1 MADIFDF
8 DAIQLSIASPQTIL
22 GWSHGEVTKP
32 ETINYRTLRPEKDGL
47 FCEKIFGP
55 TKDWECYCGK
65 YKRIRYKGVIC
76 DKCGVEVTQ
85 SKVRRE
91 RMAHIKLSAPIVHTW
106 FGRGT
111 PSIMSL
117 LLDISPK
124 NLEAVI
130 YFASYIVINVDEE
143 KRQQIIDQLGEKQ
156 EMRREK
162 IKQNAQDLITK
173 IEEELHARVEQIKS
187 SDDNKEAKELSR
199 QEVELRAKQRMQRIR
214 ADVEKEESRL
224 EDVFKAVNEMIANI
238 KPFTLLPEEEFGKL
252 VEYDADS
259 FIEVGMGAEALQ
271 EVLGR
276 IDLGKLSVELRE
288 ESQKTSNTQRHLKAA
303 KRLRIVEGM
312 RQANINPSWMV
323 VSVLPVIPP
332 DLRPMV
338 QLSGGRFATSDLN
351 DLYRRV
357 INRNNRLKRLI
368 DLGAP
373 SIILRNEKRMLQES
387 VDALIDSSRRLA
399 TNRIASAQQET
410 KSLTDVL
417 QGKQGRFRQNLLGK
431 RVDYSGRSVIVVGPE
446 LKLNQCGLPKEMAL
460 EMFKPFVLHEL
471 IERGFAPNVKSA
483 KFVLERRSK
492 EVWDILE
499 EITRNHP
506 VILNRAPTLHK
517 LGMQAFFPVL
527 VEGNAI
533 KLHPCVCTGYN
544 ADFDGDQMAV
554 HIPLSRRAR
563 EEAESIMMSSKN
575 LLLPANGSPVTLP
588 NREMS
593 LGAYYITFT
602 TEKEADKNYVY
613 ADFNEAIRAQQSGK
627 LPLQKLIFARNEA
640 GELIETTVGRI
651 IFNEVLP
658 VEMRFVNEAVNG
670 TKIKKLVT
678 KAYETMPTDQVAQL
692 IDNLK
697 DLGFRYAD
705 KAGISIGIA
714 DCVIH
719 PDRDNVIAD
728 ADRRV
733 GEIDESY
740 ANGLITRDEMRSLSI
755 NIWTETTE
763 KVAAMTWE
771 YMDELNPLRMV
782 VEAGARGSKD
792 QVKQLQGMRGLV
804 ADPTG
809 KIVELPTKSNF
820 RKGLMAFEYFT
831 SARGSRKGFADRAL
845 RTSASG
851 YLTRRLVDV
860 AHDVIIRELDCGAE
874 KGFILY
880 RSEKPKIFKE
890 RLYGR
895 ALAKDLIDP
904 KTEKVL
910 FERGHL
916 LTEEDAQQIAESH
929 IDMVEVRS
937 PLSCQTKYGMCQ
949 ACYGI
954 DLSDKQMVDMGTP
967 VGVIAAQ
974 SIGEPGTQLTM
985 RTFHT
990 GGVVG
995 LDITQGLPRVEE
1007 VVESRAPKNPV
1018 PISEIKGRVEIFE
1031 TAENIIVRIKTEN
1044 TKPVDEREYVLPLNA
1059 DVKVKDGDLVEI
1071 GTPLMSGHIDV
1082 KDILR
1087 VQGIEKAQSYMIREA
1102 QDVYESQGIG
1112 IHDKHFE
1119 VIVKKMCDKVRV
1131 ESPGDTTL
1139 LPGELVDKARFEEE
1153 NAKIIAEGGEPSTAK
1168 VVILGITKA
1177 ALYTESF
1184 LSAASFQDTK
1194 NVLTEAA
1201 ALGKVDRLLGL
1212 KENVIIGRLIPTS
1225 PERAH
1230 APLAN

>member
-1 MADIFDF
+1 MADILDF

-65 YKRIRYKGVIC
+65 YKRIRYKGIIC

-91 RMAHIKLSAPIVHTW
+91 RMGHIKLSAPIVHTW

-124 NLEAVI
+124 NLESVI
-130 YFASYIVINVDEE
+130 YFASYIVISVNEE
-143 KRQQIIDQLGEKQ
+143 KRQDTIEKLSEKQ
-156 EMRREK
+156 EIRRGK
-162 IKQNAQDLITK
+162 IQTHAEELIAR
-173 IEEELHARVEQIKS
+173 IEEELKTRVEQIKS
-187 SDDNKEAKELSR
+187 SDESKEAKDLSK
-199 QEVELRAKQRMQRIR
+199 QDIELRAKQRIQRVRNDI
-214 ADVEKEESRL
+214 EKEESRL
-224 EDVFKAVNEMIANI
+224 EEVFKTVNEMIANV
-238 KPFTLLPEEEFGKL
+238 KPYTLLPEEEFQKL
-252 VEYDADS
+252 VDYDADS
-259 FIEVGMGAEALQ
+259 FLEVGMGAEALM
-271 EVLGR
+271 EVLGK

-312 RQANINPSWMV
+312 RQANINPAWMV

-351 DLYRRV
+351 DLYRRA
-357 INRNNRLKRLI
+357 INRNNRLKKLI

-373 SIILRNEKRMLQES
+373 NIILRNEKRMLQEA

-399 TNRIASAQQET
+399 TTRITAQQET
-410 KSLTDVL
+410 KSLTDIL

-446 LKLNQCGLPKEMAL
+446 LKLSQCGLPKEMAL

-471 IERGFAPNVKSA
+471 ITRGFAPNVKSA
-483 KFVLERRSK
+483 KYVLERRSK

-499 EITRNHP
+499 EITKNHP

-527 VEGNAI
+527 VEGSAI

-554 HIPLSRRAR
+554 HIPLSKRACD
-563 EEAESIMMSSKN
+563 EAIEIMMSTKN
-575 LLLPANGSPVTLP
+575 LLLPANGSPVTIP

-593 LGAYYITFT
+593 LGSYYITYT
-602 TEKEADKNYVY
+602 TEKEADKTHVY
-613 ADFNEAIRAQQSGK
+613 SDFQEVVRAHQSGK
-627 LPLQKLIFARNEA
+627 LHVQKLVLVRNEK
-640 GELIETTVGRI
+640 GELFETTPGRI

-658 VEMRFVNEAVNG
+658 ESLRFVNEPVTG
-670 TKIKKLVT
+670 SKIKKLVT
-678 KAYETMPTDQVAQL
+678 TAYETMSSEEVADL

-697 DLGFRYAD
+697 TLGFKYAD
-705 KAGISIGIA
+705 KAGISIGIS

-719 PDRDNVIAD
+719 PERDEVIAS
-728 ADRRV
+728 ADKRV
-733 GEIDESY
+733 EEIDESY
-740 ANGLITRDEMRSLSI
+740 ANGLITRDEMRSLS
-755 NIWTETTE
+755 NQIWMETTD
-763 KVAAMTWE
+763 KVADMTWQ
-771 YMDELNPLRMV
+771 YMDPTNPLRMV

-809 KIVELPTKSNF
+809 RIVELPTKSNF
-820 RKGLMAFEYFT
+820 RKGLMVFEYFT

-860 AHDVIIRELDCGAE
+860 AHDVIIREEDCNTDRF
-874 KGFILY
+874 FIVF
-880 RSEKPKIFKE
+880 RSEKPKIYKE

-895 ALAKDLIDP
+895 FLAKDVKNAAGEVIVEKD
-904 KTEKVL
+904 KIITED
-910 FERGHL
+910 
-916 LTEEDAQQIAESH
+916 DAAKISEAGV
-929 IDMVEVRS
+929 DMVEVRS
-937 PLSCQTKYGMCQ
+937 PLTCQTKYGMCQ
-949 ACYGI
+949 KCYGI
-954 DLSDKQMVDMGTP
+954 DLSNKKLVDMGTP

-990 GGVVG
+990 GGVIG

-1018 PISEIKGRVEIFE
+1018 PITEIKGRVEVFE
-1031 TAENIIVRIKTEN
+1031 TADNIIVRIKTEN
-1044 TKPVDEREYVLPLNA
+1044 VKPVDEREYVLPLNA
-1059 DVKVKDGDLVEI
+1059 DVKVKDGDFVDI

-1087 VQGIEKAQSYMIREA
+1087 IQGLEKAQSYMIREA
-1102 QDVYESQGIG
+1102 QDVYESQGIA

-1119 VIVKKMCDKVRV
+1119 VIVKKMCDKVRI
-1131 ESPGDTTL
+1131 ESPGDTIL

-1153 NAKIIAEGGEPSTAK
+1153 NGKIMAEGGEPATAK
-1168 VVILGITKA
+1168 VIVLGITKA

-1201 ALGKVDRLLGL
+1201 ALGKSDRLLGL

-1225 PERAH
+1225 PERAR
-1230 APLAN
+1230 APLMR